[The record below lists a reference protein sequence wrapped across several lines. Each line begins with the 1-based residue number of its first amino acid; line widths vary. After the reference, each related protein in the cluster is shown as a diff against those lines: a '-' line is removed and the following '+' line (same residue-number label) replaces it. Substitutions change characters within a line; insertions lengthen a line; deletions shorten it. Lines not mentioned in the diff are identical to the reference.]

1 MASQLLVNVLS
12 IGPLGAGASTTVAHG
27 LKSGDVGV
35 VPTQVICD
43 RTSPI
48 QVTATTTSTIT
59 FTNLDVTNP
68 ASAVFRAEYDHSIH
82 ATGATPVN
90 WQGYVP
96 TYAPAGEAV
105 WAQFSD
111 STDQNLSGTP
121 LDLKFNTKDGGVV
134 GVTVANDPVT
144 GRASRLTVSAAG
156 VYAFT
161 ISPQL
166 QHFGGGGAELI
177 NFYAV
182 TNGGTVPNSASYT
195 DLANNNRATLPYLE
209 LLLPMAAGDW
219 VQWWMAGSPGTSIRV
234 NARPA
239 APPIPA
245 APSVIAGVKL
255 IGS

>member
-1 MASQLLVNVLS
+1 M
-12 IGPLGAGASTTVAHG
+12 
-27 LKSGDVGV
+27 
-35 VPTQVICD
+35 
-43 RTSPI
+43 
-48 QVTATTTSTIT
+48 
-59 FTNLDVTNP
+59 
-68 ASAVFRAEYDHSIH
+68 
-82 ATGATPVN
+82 
-90 WQGYVP
+90 
-96 TYAPAGEAV
+96 
-105 WAQFSD
+105 
-111 STDQNLSGTP
+111 
-121 LDLKFNTKDGGVV
+121 
-134 GVTVANDPVT
+134 
-144 GRASRLTVSAAG
+144 SAAG